1 MGRLFVAADL
11 STEIDVSCETVKH
24 SAERWLAGDR
34 NLSPGPSSQ
43 QVNPGGAGGKGEG
56 QPAITLTCYFWLRN
70 KQSDP
75 ELLPVQTPAWE
86 WRVRKINVQLKP
98 VYG

>member
-11 STEIDVSCETVKH
+11 SAKIDVSCETVKCGA
-24 SAERWLAGDR
+24 AERWLAGDR
-34 NLSPGPSSQ
+34 SLFPSPSSP
-43 QVNPGGAGGKGEG
+43 QVILEEQAAGEG
-56 QPAITLTCYFWLRN
+56 RWAITLSSYFWLRN

-75 ELLPVQTPAWE
+75 GLLPVQNLAWE

>member
-11 STEIDVSCETVKH
+11 SAKIAVSCETVKRG
-24 SAERWLAGDR
+24 AERWLAGDR
-34 NLSPGPSSQ
+34 SLSPSPSSQ
-43 QVNPGGAGGKGEG
+43 QVILEEQAAGEG
-56 QPAITLTCYFWLRN
+56 PQAMALISYFWLRN

-75 ELLPVQTPAWE
+75 GLLPVQTLAWE